1 MKNTKRLQTATFAN
15 GCFWCTEAVFKR
27 VKGVVSV
34 ISGYAGGNVENP
46 TYWDV
51 AMKGTGHAESLQLQY
66 DPKVISYDKL
76 LDIFW
81 ATHDPT
87 TSNRQGYDI
96 GSEYRSIIFY
106 HTHEQKKIAEASKER
121 LDKSGKYKNP
131 IVTEIVQFHN
141 FYKAEDEHQNFYES
155 GRRPDYCTVVID
167 PKIRK
172 LLKDFKDEIK
182 DEYK

>member
-1 MKNTKRLQTATFAN
+1 MKTKQNLQTATFAN

-27 VKGVVSV
+27 VKGVASV
-34 ISGYAGGNVENP
+34 VSGYAGGNVANP

-51 AMKGTGHAESLQLQY
+51 AMKSTGHAESLQLQY
-66 DPKVISYDKL
+66 DPKIISYDLL

-87 TSNRQGYDI
+87 TRNRQGYDI
-96 GSEYRSIIFY
+96 GPEYRSVIFY
-106 HTHEQKKIAEASKER
+106 HNEKQKKTAEASKAKLE
-121 LDKSGKYKNP
+121 KSGKYKKP
-131 IVTEIVQFHN
+131 IVTEIVPFKS
-141 FYKAEDEHQNFYES
+141 FYKAENEHQNFYES

-172 LLKDFKDEIK
+172 LMKDFKENVK
-182 DEYK
+182 EEYK